1 MSDATER
8 RDDEPLLRQLTA
20 WGIWLLAVNSMIGAG
35 IFGVPAGAA
44 ALTGPWSPLV
54 FLGCGLLL
62 AAVLLCLAEVA
73 SHFRGTGGP
82 IVYLRTAFGPMA
94 GFQAGWAFYLAR
106 VTAFA
111 ANLNLLVATLAFF
124 WPAAG
129 EGMMRVVLLALLV
142 AAMAWVNIIGAR
154 TAMRSIGIITVLKFL
169 PLLLL
174 VAVGLAWI
182 DPGSLLPERS
192 ALPTALDFGTAA
204 LLVIYAFVGWENALV
219 PAGETRNPARA
230 MPRGLF
236 WALGLVTLL
245 YVLIQ
250 TVSLAVLPGLAESER
265 PLVDVGAVLFGPAGA
280 ILITVGVII
289 SVGGNLTG
297 AMFTAPRLTYA
308 LGREGALPAWV
319 STVHPLYRTPARSIL
334 LFAVVSFLLAAYGTF
349 IWLAA
354 MSSLVRVGIYMAC
367 IAAMPRLR
375 RAFPEAEGFRVP
387 FGWSIPVGAFLVCGL
402 LLSQVEWLSL
412 LVTAVVLLIG
422 AAIFLWTRARRVA

>member
-1 MSDATER
+1 M
-8 RDDEPLLRQLTA
+8 
-20 WGIWLLAVNSMIGAG
+20 
-35 IFGVPAGAA
+35 
-44 ALTGPWSPLV
+44 
-54 FLGCGLLL
+54 
-62 AAVLLCLAEVA
+62 
-73 SHFRGTGGP
+73 
-82 IVYLRTAFGPMA
+82 
-94 GFQAGWAFYLAR
+94 
-106 VTAFA
+106 
-111 ANLNLLVATLAFF
+111 
-124 WPAAG
+124 
-129 EGMMRVVLLALLV
+129 
-142 AAMAWVNIIGAR
+142 
-154 TAMRSIGIITVLKFL
+154 
-169 PLLLL
+169 
-174 VAVGLAWI
+174 
-182 DPGSLLPERS
+182 
-192 ALPTALDFGTAA
+192 
-204 LLVIYAFVGWENALV
+204 IYAFVGWENALV

-250 TVSLAVLPGLAESER
+250 TVSLAVLPDLAESER

-280 ILITVGVII
+280 VLITVGVII

-319 STVHPLYRTPARSIL
+319 STVHPLYRTPSRSIL

-375 RAFPEAEGFRVP
+375 QAFPEAEGFRVP

-412 LVTAVVLLIG
+412 IVTAVVLLIG
-422 AAIFLWTRARRVA
+422 AAIFLWTRSRRVA